1 MVIYYDLVAFKF
13 VGKEDYRFRDER
25 GRNILLK
32 KNDIIVLKE
41 GIRSRYLDYKKHL
54 FKRVSVPHIINA
66 PHNQAQ
72 EENASQ
78 TLPSEQSQQ
87 DSQTQQTTQEQNPTT
102 QESEPNAESLQ
113 G

>member
-13 VGKEDYRFRDER
+13 VGKEHYRLRDER

-66 PHNQAQ
+66 PHKQAQ

-78 TLPSEQSQQ
+78 TLLSEQSQQ
-87 DSQTQQTTQEQNPTT
+87 DSQTQQTTQEQDSIT